1 MGQQTALAMKKRNS
15 CLHLLLV
22 AGIFLYLYSPLLD
35 HWLGN
40 EAYARPHT
48 HVHISDD
55 VISQIS
61 LDQEHDLSGFLIDQT
76 QQEHEEG
83 VLCFLNIDAPL
94 ALLLAFHMAPQV
106 QLVQHLPL
114 VFELV
119 PFYFPVS
126 IIHISSL
133 DPPPTI

>member
-1 MGQQTALAMKKRNS
+1 MRLHAAPSAKKQNT

-22 AGIFLYLYSPLLD
+22 AGVFLYLYSPFLD

-48 HVHISDD
+48 HTHFSET

-61 LDQEHDLSGFLIDQT
+61 HHSETDSSRYSAHQDQHK
-76 QQEHEEG
+76 EG
-83 VLCFLNIDAPL
+83 VLCFLDIDAL
-94 ALLLAFHMAPQV
+94 LGLLLDFNVVPHAQH
-106 QLVQHLPL
+106 LQHLPL

-119 PFYFPVS
+119 PFYLHVS
-126 IIHISSL
+126 TIYLSLL
-133 DPPPTI
+133 DPPPNI